1 MPCLVLPDDALDKDR
16 WNALIACMLQPLK
29 QLFWQASKTLVW
41 CYGLG
46 LCAEWLVAQEP
57 AMTVRVQVDLSQSM
71 GPLRPIWRYF
81 GADEPNYAYMKDG
94 SKLLGELGELAPGEV
109 FFRAHNLLTSGDGT
123 PALKWGSTGVYHEDA
138 NGNPS
143 YDWNILDR
151 IFDTYLER
159 GVRPYVEI
167 GFMPQALSVKPEP
180 YQHEWAPGAPYEKIY
195 TGWAHP
201 PRDHEK
207 WQELVRQ
214 WTHHCVERY
223 GAEEVNHWYWETWN
237 EANIPYWQGSRD
249 GFLKLHDYAIAGVR
263 EALPTARVGGPDCAG
278 PGGDFMR
285 AFLDHCLT
293 GTNYVTGEIGTPLD
307 FVAFHAKGSP
317 KFVDGHVQMGMAN
330 QLRNIRDGFALVASY
345 PELRDT
351 PIIIGESDPEGC
363 AACQGPQLAYRN
375 GTMYSSYT
383 AASFMRKMDL
393 ADRYQV
399 RFDGAL
405 SWAFEFEGH
414 PQFAGFRSLAS
425 GGINKPVLNVFRMFS
440 MMKGQRVQVISDHQV
455 PLDEIL
461 EKGIR
466 QQADVAGLA
475 SLQDD
480 QVWILLW
487 HYHDDDLPGPVAE
500 IALNL
505 KGLPTDARWLTMDH
519 YRIDHEHSNAWVL
532 WKAMGSPAT
541 LSQAQYNALD
551 ARDGLEIIE
560 QGVRFEV
567 TPQGASLPCSLPRQ
581 GVSLL
586 VVKVPTP

>member
-1 MPCLVLPDDALDKDR
+1 
-16 WNALIACMLQPLK
+16 
-29 QLFWQASKTLVW
+29 
-41 CYGLG
+41 
-46 LCAEWLVAQEP
+46 
-57 AMTVRVQVDLSQSM
+57 
-71 GPLRPIWRYF
+71 
-81 GADEPNYAYMKDG
+81 
-94 SKLLGELGELAPGEV
+94 
-109 FFRAHNLLTSGDGT
+109 
-123 PALKWGSTGVYHEDA
+123 
-138 NGNPS
+138 
-143 YDWNILDR
+143 
-151 IFDTYLER
+151 
-159 GVRPYVEI
+159 
-167 GFMPQALSVKPEP
+167 
-180 YQHEWAPGAPYEKIY
+180 
-195 TGWAHP
+195 
-201 PRDHEK
+201 
-207 WQELVRQ
+207 
-214 WTHHCVERY
+214 
-223 GAEEVNHWYWETWN
+223 
-237 EANIPYWQGSRD
+237 
-249 GFLKLHDYAIAGVR
+249 
-263 EALPTARVGGPDCAG
+263 
-278 PGGDFMR
+278 
-285 AFLDHCLT
+285 
-293 GTNYVTGEIGTPLD
+293 
-307 FVAFHAKGSP
+307 
-317 KFVDGHVQMGMAN
+317 VQMGMAN

-363 AACQGPQLAYRN
+363 AARQGPQLAYRN